1 MPKFRITAPDGKNFD
16 VEGPEGSTAEQ
27 ALAQVQSQ
35 YQTPSKETPDLST
48 VEGRRSY
55 YNELQKTPQPNLAY
69 DIGGKV
75 TDVTGSPAAGYG
87 ANVLA
92 EAVPALFGGQVAKG
106 FAPALDWA
114 ARGLMQSAV
123 KPSVGDLLTGKASRA
138 VGTMLE
144 EGINPTVG
152 GMEKLRGMAQG
163 KNAEVADLIANTGGT
178 VSKEA
183 AASRIGDVVS
193 KVEAVHPTP
202 QDVLPTIEK
211 VYTNFMQNGLIP
223 KNIPVEQAQAVKQE
237 IYRMMKYGELKADLP
252 KEAAFK
258 AIGRGLKEELET
270 SVPGVK
276 ALNARA
282 SDLWN
287 ALNVAERRALLDL
300 NRNPLNI
307 GVLAHSPT
315 MFATYMADKSAAFK
329 GFLARG
335 LFAGKEQIPATA
347 ARLGIAG
354 YEAIQPQQDMSQGP
368 R

>member
-1 MPKFRITAPDGKNFD
+1 MAFVADAETTSRFVPDEAP
-16 VEGPEGSTAEQ
+16 
-27 ALAQVQSQ
+27 L
-35 YQTPSKETPDLST
+35 
-48 VEGRRSY
+48 
-55 YNELQKTPQPNLAY
+55 KTPEEQSSLNFFNQKPRQGGFGGDVGSLLSAGQAFDAVNSVLEKLGY
-69 DIGGKV
+69 SVGGKI
-75 TDVTGSPAAGYG
+75 TDITGSPGAGLA
-87 ANVLA
+87 ANVGIQALPMLA
-92 EAVPALFGGQVAKG
+92 GGQLAKAA
-106 FAPALDWA
+106 APAFDWT
-114 ARGLMQSAV
+114 ARALMQSAI
-123 KPSVGDLLTGKASRA
+123 KPSAADLLTGKATRA
-138 VGTMLE
+138 VGTMLD

-152 GMEKLRGMAQG
+152 GMQKLRGMAES
-163 KNAEVADLIANTGGT
+163 KNAEVADLIAKTGGT
-178 VSKEA
+178 VDKQA
-183 AASRIGDVVS
+183 AASRIGDVVNR
-193 KVEAVHPTP
+193 VEAVHPTP

-223 KNIPVEQAQAVKQE
+223 KNVPVEQAQAVKQE

-276 ALNARA
+276 ALNASA

-307 GVLAHSPT
+307 GILAHSPT

-329 GFLARG
+329 GLLARG

-354 YEAIQPQQDMSQGP
+354 YEAIQPQQEPAQGP